1 MVFVNL
7 EKDTCEV
14 HKLSKHCICMQNRT
28 KKRTPRNLHKEKSS
42 PKPAYAI

>member
-1 MVFVNL
+1 MVFINL

-28 KKRTPRNLHKEKSS
+28 KKEHREISIKKRAAQSLHTR
-42 PKPAYAI
+42 